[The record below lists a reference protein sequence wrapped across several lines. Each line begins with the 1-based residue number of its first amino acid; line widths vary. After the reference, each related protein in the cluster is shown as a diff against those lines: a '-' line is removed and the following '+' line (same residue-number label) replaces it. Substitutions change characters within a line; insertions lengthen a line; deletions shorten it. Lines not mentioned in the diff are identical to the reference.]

1 MKKQIMTIALVLGL
15 GMTALAQQAGGGLFN
30 RGEIGQSGY
39 DRNSP
44 YWSTLYLP
52 EHGGIFNDDTDFGLD
67 PAEDPNDPPAPLG
80 GGALL
85 LVGFGAAYAMTKRKK
100 EN

>member
-15 GMTALAQQAGGGLFN
+15 CMTALAQQAGGGLFYRGKRSGLDVN
-30 RGEIGQSGY
+30 RDQLGS
-39 DRNSP
+39 DP
-44 YWSTLYLP
+44 FYLP
-52 EHGGIFNDDTDFGLD
+52 HHGEVLNGDAND
-67 PAEDPNDPPAPLG
+67 APLG

-85 LVGFGAAYAMTKRKK
+85 LIGLGAAYAMTKRKK

>member
-1 MKKQIMTIALVLGL
+1 MKKQIMTIALVLVL
-15 GMTALAQQAGGGLFN
+15 GMTAFAQQAGGGLFN
-30 RGEIGQSGY
+30 RGEIGHSGY

-44 YWSTLYLP
+44 SWAPFFLP
-52 EHGGIFNDDTDFGLD
+52 EHGGIFNGDSDVD
-67 PAEDPNDPPAPLG
+67 PGPDPNDPPAPLG

>member
-30 RGEIGQSGY
+30 RGEIGHSSY

-44 YWSTLYLP
+44 SWAPFFLP
-52 EHGGIFNDDTDFGLD
+52 VHGGNLNGDSDLD
-67 PAEDPNDPPAPLG
+67 PGPDPTDCHFLI
-80 GGALL
+80 
-85 LVGFGAAYAMTKRKK
+85 
-100 EN
+100 

>member
-1 MKKQIMTIALVLGL
+1 MKKQIMTIALVLVL
-15 GMTALAQQAGGGLFN
+15 GMTAFAQQAGGGLFN
-30 RGEIGQSGY
+30 RGESRQSGY

-44 YWSTLYLP
+44 SWTQFFLP
-52 EHGGIFNDDTDFGLD
+52 EHGGNFNGDADFDPGEDTT
-67 PAEDPNDPPAPLG
+67 DPPAPLG

>member
-30 RGEIGQSGY
+30 RGEIGHSGY
-39 DRNSP
+39 DRS
-44 YWSTLYLP
+44 SSIGGGSFFLP
-52 EHGGIFNDDTDFGLD
+52 EHGGNFNGDADVD
-67 PAEDPNDPPAPLG
+67 PGPDPNDPPAPLG

>member
-15 GMTALAQQAGGGLFN
+15 CMTALAQQAGGGLLY
-30 RGEIGQSGY
+30 RGESRQSGY

-44 YWSTLYLP
+44 YWDSFFLP
-52 EHGGIFNDDTDFGLD
+52 EHGGIFNGDADFD
-67 PAEDPNDPPAPLG
+67 PGEDSDDPPAPLG

>member
-1 MKKQIMTIALVLGL
+1 MKKQIMTIALVLVL
-15 GMTALAQQAGGGLFN
+15 GITAFAQQAGGGLFN
-30 RGEIGQSGY
+30 RGEIGHSGY

-44 YWSTLYLP
+44 YWDPFFLP
-52 EHGGIFNDDTDFGLD
+52 EHGGIFNGDADFD
-67 PAEDPNDPPAPLG
+67 PGEDPNDPPAPLG

-85 LVGFGAAYAMTKRKK
+85 LVGFGAAYAMAKRKK

>member
-15 GMTALAQQAGGGLFN
+15 GMTALAQQAGGGLFK
-30 RGEIGQSGY
+30 RGKIGQSGY

-44 YWSTLYLP
+44 YWDPFFLP
-52 EHGGIFNDDTDFGLD
+52 EHGGIFNGDADLD
-67 PAEDPNDPPAPLG
+67 SGPDPIDPAPLG

-100 EN
+100 ED

>member
-1 MKKQIMTIALVLGL
+1 MKKQIMTIALVLVL

-30 RGEIGQSGY
+30 RGEIGHSGY

-44 YWSTLYLP
+44 YWDPFFLP
-52 EHGGIFNDDTDFGLD
+52 EHGGIFNGDSDVD
-67 PAEDPNDPPAPLG
+67 PGPDPNDPPAPLG

-85 LVGFGAAYAMTKRKK
+85 LVGFGAGYAMSKRKK

>member
-15 GMTALAQQAGGGLFN
+15 GMTALAHQAGGGLFN

-44 YWSTLYLP
+44 FWSTFYLP
-52 EHGGIFNDDTDFGLD
+52 EHGGIFSGDSDLD
-67 PAEDPNDPPAPLG
+67 PGPDPNDPPAPLG

>member
-1 MKKQIMTIALVLGL
+1 MTIALVLVL

-30 RGEIGQSGY
+30 RGESRQSGY
-39 DRNSP
+39 DSYIGGNEFF
-44 YWSTLYLP
+44 LP
-52 EHGGIFNDDTDFGLD
+52 VHGGNLNGDSDLD
-67 PAEDPNDPPAPLG
+67 PGPDPTDPPAPLG

>member
-1 MKKQIMTIALVLGL
+1 MKKQIMTIALVLVL
-15 GMTALAQQAGGGLFN
+15 GMTAFAQQAGGGLFN
-30 RGEIGQSGY
+30 RGEIGHSGY
-39 DRNSP
+39 DRN
-44 YWSTLYLP
+44 TLYWDPFFLP
-52 EHGGIFNDDTDFGLD
+52 EHGGIFNGDSDLD
-67 PAEDPNDPPAPLG
+67 PGPDPNDPPAPLG

>member
-1 MKKQIMTIALVLGL
+1 MKMQIMTIALVLGL
-15 GMTALAQQAGGGLFN
+15 GMTAFAQQAGGGLFN
-30 RGEIGQSGY
+30 RGEIGHSGY

-44 YWSTLYLP
+44 YWDPFFLP
-52 EHGGIFNDDTDFGLD
+52 EHGGIFNGDSDLD
-67 PAEDPNDPPAPLG
+67 PGPDPNDPPAPLG

-100 EN
+100 KD